1 MIPSNVYC
9 FRNYFL
15 KVFEKFFK
23 NKTKNNFH
31 STHIFKNEF
40 QVPDTVE

>member
-1 MIPSNVYC
+1 MILSNVFC

-15 KVFEKFFK
+15 KVFRKIFQ
-23 NKTKNNFH
+23 NKTKNYFH
-31 STHIFKNEF
+31 STHIFKNEI